1 MESTV
6 VWIIMGVMAISLAAV
21 TVRLMKVERRL
32 VSLALANKK
41 LDFLLKRSGVEYD
54 PLEGLSPEL
63 ADALRESGN
72 RFEAI
77 ARYRKS
83 RKVGLAE
90 AMRDIDAA
98 IAKTGIEF

>member
-1 MESTV
+1 MESLV
-6 VWIIMGVMAISLAAV
+6 DWIIIGAMAISLAAV
-21 TVRLMKVERRL
+21 TVRLMKVERRV

-54 PLEGLSPEL
+54 PFEGLSPEL

-72 RFEAI
+72 RLEAI
-77 ARYRKS
+77 VRYRKS

-90 AMRDIDAA
+90 AKRDIDAA
-98 IAKTGIEF
+98 IAKTGIDF